1 MNLADY
7 SFIPPEPVIMCYQV
21 DWEGEVRGSS
31 GMATAIRFK
40 FMGVKLPTIYL
51 GALNR
56 IRLRG

>member
-40 FMGVKLPTIYL
+40 FMGVKLPTIY
-51 GALNR
+51 
-56 IRLRG
+56 